1 MRTKRMRVRA
11 VALAAIGAAVSGS
24 AQASFLLAGS
34 TFDTNA
40 GFPWVGDTNY
50 RYSITSNGTNG
61 VRNQANSAAP
71 SLGIGGSEWL
81 DASSRTLTLRGSVSG
96 LPSNGSSYLQI
107 GIITRAQAERA
118 EASWGY
124 ASYMFNNAVGMTFN
138 PASVGLFDTASIA
151 QQVGTG
157 LSGTINYEMSI
168 DVLTMTIMG
177 RISTDGG
184 ATWSASQSL
193 GFGVDNWSSLGFNNE
208 TAADFSQVAVLAQ
221 FYNEGP
227 NGAASSVTFGDI
239 SASFA
244 SAAIPLPGAAGL
256 AGLSLAILTGTT
268 RRRR

>member
-1 MRTKRMRVRA
+1 MTKMRMSGRTTIFA
-11 VALAAIGAAVSGS
+11 VLAASVTGS

-107 GIITRAQAERA
+107 GIITRAQAQRA

-138 PASVGLFDTASIA
+138 PGSAGLFDTAAIA
-151 QQVGTG
+151 QQVASG
-157 LSGTINYEMSI
+157 LAGTIDYEMSI
-168 DVLTMTIMG
+168 DVSTMTIMG
-177 RISTDGG
+177 RLSTDGG
-184 ATWSASQSL
+184 STWSATQSL

-244 SAAIPLPGAAGL
+244 TAAVPLPGAAGL
-256 AGLSLAILTGTT
+256 AGLAFAGLTGRS